1 MKKIV
6 YDYEED
12 ITYEKSV
19 NKVRAVV
26 INKEGK
32 IIIEPSYEL
41 NTNEPIFIGEYYQ
54 VIYGNGEIYYTK

>member
-1 MKKIV
+1 MTAK
-6 YDYEED
+6 EG
-12 ITYEKSV
+12 KSIKLGESLSLYT
-19 NKVRAVV
+19 NQEF